1 MSAKRF
7 SFTLLSKNAS
17 ANHLESHSCKNK
29 GLKVPCFHTLTK
41 NIGGQGAMRRLRV
54 PIPSGRGVRL
64 GDSVIPLARRHEGS
78 EPAILASD
86 EGSQC
91 SAGREPQSVNRESP
105 VTNHEPLRL
114 SPLTSTLTKTKDLK
128 SFNINTYK
136 KRGGL
141 RAIGARQEQC
151 LLPHQPPFLPLPPLP
166 HPVSERLTDLSTV
179 FHSAAQPRA
188 SNGSKIHFPAFQGD
202 HRHGNRRTCF

>member
-114 SPLTSTLTKTKDLK
+114 SPLTSTLTKNASASPLTSTLTKTKDLK

-136 KRGGL
+136 KGVGVPRFWKHFAF
-141 RAIGARQEQC
+141 R
-151 LLPHQPPFLPLPPLP
+151 LPVRL
-166 HPVSERLTDLSTV
+166 HPMRECQKSGKSNAEPSVAELS
-179 FHSAAQPRA
+179 FHGTRSH
-188 SNGSKIHFPAFQGD
+188 SSS
-202 HRHGNRRTCF
+202 